1 MRMAFR
7 ALLLLCT
14 FLISNHCALSQT
26 EIDSLLIVL
35 KTTKGDEKVNTLNN
49 LSIAYRNRSLPH
61 SMEYAEQAIKLAEK
75 LNYRIGIGDGLR
87 NKGIVF
93 YLQNKYEDAILEYK
107 KAFDLFKKV
116 GNHDKLSA
124 ILNNRAIIWVIQ
136 GKYDE
141 ALEDYQKSVEINL
154 KQRNYKRVS
163 NIYNNI
169 GMVYTKQGNIEK
181 SLEYYNK
188 SLEIAL
194 QDNNVEA
201 IESNYNNLGLI
212 YKSLGSLDVALEYY
226 QKAIKIIDETGNM
239 PFKAKVLTN
248 MASVFSELQENDKAI
263 ELLGEAIKIEE
274 DLNYDQG
281 VLKSNTRIGWLLLK
295 MEKYEKANEHFK
307 KALDFAINNDY
318 KDQMIGA
325 YILLGR
331 SYYEMANYSKALEYF
346 ELSLEIAL
354 DVKSVNY
361 EAKLYQDIGNC
372 YHKINNI
379 KKATNYLNRSFE
391 LAEQNNF
398 IDLAESTS
406 LKLSELYNQ
415 IRDYKNAYSYQLKYI
430 EIHNYIYNKVNQKKL
445 AELQTQFET
454 EKKEKEILQLREEKR
469 KVRQSYISIGI
480 SSTIFTLLIII
491 ALLLNR
497 FRLKKKSVMMLDAKN
512 ILLEKANKELIIAK
526 NKAEESDRLKTAFLA
541 NISHEIRTPMNAII
555 GFTEFL
561 SDPEISKEQK
571 NELYELVNLNGE
583 MLLSLI
589 DDIIDIAK
597 LESGQ
602 LTVLKEPVKLCTLV
616 EETFQLMKAK
626 KELKKSNLRFEYLR
640 AKNSNLEVFTDAYRL
655 KQILVNLIDNAIKFT
670 KSGEIIFGY
679 EKLNGDQKVTFKVGD
694 TGIGIDPKY
703 HDKIFKMFYKA
714 PTDNSVIYRGTGI
727 GLSIAKSLI
736 EQLGGEIWLDS
747 EVNKGTIFYFTIPT
761 EIKQS

>member
-1 MRMAFR
+1 MRIAFR
-7 ALLLLCT
+7 ALQLLCT
-14 FLISNHCALSQT
+14 FLIINHCALSQT
-26 EIDSLLIVL
+26 GIDSLLIVL
-35 KTTKGDEKVNTLNN
+35 KTTKGEEKVNTLNN
-49 LSIAYRNRSLPH
+49 LSIAYRNRSLPQ

-75 LNYRIGIGDGLR
+75 LNYKVGIGDGLR

-93 YLQNKYEDAILEYK
+93 YLQNKYENALIEYK
-107 KAFDLFKKV
+107 KAFDLFKKI

-141 ALEDYQKSVEINL
+141 ALEDYQKSLEVNL
-154 KQRNYKRVS
+154 KQRNYKRIS

-181 SLEYYNK
+181 SLEYCNK

-194 QDNNVEA
+194 LDNNFEA
-201 IESNYNNLGLI
+201 IEANYNNLGLI

-226 QKAIKIIDETGNM
+226 QKAIKITDETKSM
-239 PFKAKVLTN
+239 AFKAKVLTN
-248 MASVFSELQENDKAI
+248 IAEVYSELQENEKAI
-263 ELLGEAIKIEE
+263 DLLEEAIKIEK
-274 DLNYDQG
+274 DLNNDQG
-281 VLKSNTRIGWLLLK
+281 VLKSNTRIGRLLFK
-295 MEKYEKANEHFK
+295 MEEYEKANEHFK
-307 KALDFAINNDY
+307 KALNFAINNDY
-318 KDQMIGA
+318 KDQMISA
-325 YILLGR
+325 YNLLGK
-331 SYYEMANYSKALEYF
+331 SYYKISNYTKALGYF

-354 DVKSVNY
+354 DLKSINY

-379 KKATNYLNRSFE
+379 KKATYYLNRSFE
-391 LAEQNNF
+391 LAEQNKF

-406 LKLSELYNQ
+406 LKLSEVYNQ
-415 IRDYKNAYSYQLKYI
+415 IKDYKNAYSYQLKYI
-430 EIHNYIYNKVNQKKL
+430 EIHNSIYNKVNQKKL

-454 EKKEKEILQLREEKR
+454 EKKEKEILQLRAEKQ

-497 FRLKKKSVMMLDAKN
+497 FRLKKKSVMMLDTKN
-512 ILLEKANKELIIAK
+512 ILLEKANKELTIAK

-561 SDPEISKEQK
+561 VDPEISKEQK

-583 MLLSLI
+583 MLLNLI

-602 LTVLKEPVKLCTLV
+602 LTVCKEPVKLYSLV
-616 EETFQLMKAK
+616 EEIFHLMKAK
-626 KELKKSNLRFEYLR
+626 KELKKSNLRFDYFSS
-640 AKNSNLEVFTDAYRL
+640 KNASLEVFTDSFRL

-670 KSGEIIFGY
+670 RTGEIIFGY
-679 EKLNGDQKVTFKVGD
+679 EKLNDDQKVTFKVKD
-694 TGIGIDPKY
+694 TGIGIDTKY
-703 HDKIFKMFYKA
+703 HEKIFKMFYKA
-714 PTDNSVIYRGTGI
+714 PTDNSVLYRGTGI
-727 GLSIAKSLI
+727 GLSIAKSLV

-747 EVNKGTIFYFTIPT
+747 EVNKGTTFYFTIPI